1 MIRITS
7 KQHNFRRCRVA
18 HPKGT
23 TEYPDDTFTPEQL
36 KVLQTEP
43 KLTVEIVSSA
53 AEASEDGPAVAG
65 AMAGG
70 EEQRPELGEQIE
82 GTEEP
87 SSAEALED
95 GERPDLTVREIKERL
110 EEMEVEF
117 PPKARKE
124 ELQKMLAEKMSETVV
139 PE

>member
-36 KVLQTEP
+36 KVLQAEP
-43 KLTVEIVSSA
+43 KLTVEIV
-53 AEASEDGPAVAG
+53 EDG
-65 AMAGG
+65 
-70 EEQRPELGEQIE
+70 
-82 GTEEP
+82 
-87 SSAEALED
+87 
-95 GERPDLTVREIKERL
+95 DLTVREIKERL

-117 PPKARKE
+117 SPKAKKE
-124 ELQKMLAEKMSETVV
+124 ELQELLAEKVSEQADT
-139 PE
+139 E

>member
-23 TEYPDDTFTPEQL
+23 TEYPDDTFTEEQL
-36 KVLQTEP
+36 KVLEAEP
-43 KLTVEIVSSA
+43 KLTVEVIETGNSK
-53 AEASEDGPAVAG
+53 
-65 AMAGG
+65 
-70 EEQRPELGEQIE
+70 PETRI
-82 GTEEP
+82 EEP
-87 SSAEALED
+87 SSAEAAE
-95 GERPDLTVREIKERL
+95 GRPELTVREIKERL

-117 PPKARKE
+117 PPKAKKE
-124 ELQKMLAEKMSETVV
+124 ELQELLADKMSETVV